1 MNPRVGIVID
11 RGEADARADRLERR
25 RSGGVDRIAYRTL
38 LPADAAN
45 AERPL
50 MSVQNPSQYELQ
62 WSNTK
67 SPSAITRE
75 PDH

>member
-1 MNPRVGIVID
+1 
-11 RGEADARADRLERR
+11 
-25 RSGGVDRIAYRTL
+25 
-38 LPADAAN
+38 
-45 AERPL
+45 